1 MIKLWIDD
9 MRPAPDESYFWIK
22 SVWDAK
28 MFLTTRVR
36 PEGDILEVDEI
47 NLDHDAGEYY
57 EKGGDYIKILDWLEG
72 CQRLRGWHIY
82 ATFKFHSMNPVG
94 VQNMKRVCKE
104 AGWRVE

>member
-9 MRPAPDESYFWIK
+9 MRPAPDESYIWIK
-22 SVWDAK
+22 SVWDAE
-28 MFLTTRVR
+28 MCLTTLVR
-36 PEGDILEVDEI
+36 PEGDILEVNEI

-57 EKGGDYIKILDWLEG
+57 EKGGDYIKILDWLEY

-82 ATFKFHSMNPVG
+82 TTFKFHSMNPVG